1 MKVLSLITMLTLIS
15 LGCGEG
21 EADGPEKYS
30 LSGKVTFAGEPVPV
44 GEIIL
49 EPDSTKGNSGPA
61 SVAMIK
67 QGQYATETGKGI
79 IGGPYIVRISG
90 NDGVS
95 VTLPDGMQ
103 LPEGNQLFGSYE
115 TKVDLPKQKTTQD
128 FEVPSADAKK

>member
-1 MKVLSLITMLTLIS
+1 MKILSLIMVLTLIAF
-15 LGCGEG
+15 GCSGG
-21 EADGPEKYS
+21 EADGPEKYT
-30 LSGKVTFAGEPVPV
+30 LSGKVTFAGKPVPV

-61 SVAMIK
+61 SVAVIK
-67 QGQYATETGKGI
+67 QGEYFTESGKGI

-103 LPEGNQLFGSYE
+103 LPEGKQLFGSYE
-115 TKVDLPKQKTTQD
+115 TKIELAKEKTTQD
-128 FEVPSADAKK
+128 FEVPATGAKK